1 MSTNKVSFL
10 DIFGPVMIGP
20 SSSHTA
26 GVARIGKIAGLIL
39 QGPVRKAEIRFY
51 GSLAYTYKGHGS
63 DKAVLAG
70 LLGCDADDERI
81 SESPVLAAR
90 EKVDYSIVPV
100 YEFPEDWHPN
110 TVVLDVAS
118 DSKRLVLRGAS
129 VGGGRILIQEI
140 NGYEVSLTGV
150 FDALIVLHHDEIG
163 VIAIVSHILA
173 ANRINIAG
181 TMSLRKDKGQDALL
195 LIEVDGV
202 IGSQVI
208 EQVENLP
215 AVYETVYVPRLPV

>member
-1 MSTNKVSFL
+1 
-10 DIFGPVMIGP
+10 
-20 SSSHTA
+20 
-26 GVARIGKIAGLIL
+26 
-39 QGPVRKAEIRFY
+39 
-51 GSLAYTYKGHGS
+51 
-63 DKAVLAG
+63 
-70 LLGCDADDERI
+70 
-81 SESPVLAAR
+81 
-90 EKVDYSIVPV
+90 V

-110 TVVLDVAS
+110 TVILDVAS

-208 EQVENLP
+208 EQIENLP